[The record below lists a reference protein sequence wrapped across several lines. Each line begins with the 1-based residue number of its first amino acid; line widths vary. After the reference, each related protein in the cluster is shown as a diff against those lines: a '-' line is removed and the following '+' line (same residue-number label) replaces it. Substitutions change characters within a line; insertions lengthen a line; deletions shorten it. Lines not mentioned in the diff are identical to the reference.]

1 MIDQLAERIANTA
14 NHNDRL
20 KLFNY
25 MFIYAPESYRQEL
38 RQRFAN
44 PHPIINSWN
53 WVIGPG
59 RVFAT
64 GEDFSLFVDF
74 MLRVADGGFP
84 AFPDGTY
91 TQHYWWS
98 YFRCLCYHT
107 DTVNISEE
115 RVTQVLE
122 MIHLYIAGQHL
133 NAKQTTYC
141 LCAILFSTRL
151 RTRLPSFLQPVDE
164 LCVRLAEDVSERMLP
179 RPYPPAMLAEVED
192 PYGAGLN
199 GLVSRFLLQ
208 TATADDFRALEGLT
222 TSMA

>member
-1 MIDQLAERIANTA
+1 MIRQLVERIANTA
-14 NHNDRL
+14 NPNDRL
-20 KLFNY
+20 RLFNY
-25 MFIYAPESYRQEL
+25 MFIYAPNTYKQEL
-38 RQRFAN
+38 RQRFSD
-44 PHPIINSWN
+44 PHPIIDNWN

-59 RVFAT
+59 RVFST
-64 GEDFSLFVDF
+64 REDFSLFVDF
-74 MLRVADGGFP
+74 MLRVAYGGFP

-91 TQHYWWS
+91 TQWYWWS

-107 DTVNISEE
+107 DTVNISED

-122 MIHLYIAGQHL
+122 MIHSYIVGQHL
-133 NAKQTTYC
+133 NATQTKYC

-151 RTRLPSFLQPVDE
+151 RTRLPSFLQPVDR
-164 LCVRLAEDVSERMLP
+164 LCALLAEDVSEHMLNVG
-179 RPYPPAMLAEVED
+179 YPTAMLAEVDD
-192 PYGAGLN
+192 PFGEGLN